1 MNIAIL
7 FGTLL
12 ICLFIGLPVA
22 VSIGLS
28 SATFL
33 LMTGFPPISILT
45 QRMVDSVF
53 VYAHLALP
61 LFVLAGEIMAYGCTP
76 RIVRFAK
83 MLLRRVPGGL
93 GAVGVVGSAFFGAV
107 SGSGT
112 ATITAIGGIVA
123 PEMVRD
129 GYDKGYTASLIS
141 ASSCLGILIP
151 PSIPMVIYAMS
162 SGASVGR
169 LFLAGILPGL
179 VTMMI
184 MVLYNTIISK
194 KNGYYSKDDTEYT
207 PGVRMKIVLD
217 AILPLM
223 MPVIVLGS
231 ALSGIVTPT
240 ESAIIAVVYSFIL
253 AFFVYKELKLKDI
266 VTVCANTVTVSAVI
280 LLVVACASPFG
291 WIIATENISTL
302 LAEAIISVSS
312 SPFVIMTLV
321 LLLLIFLGT
330 FMDVSAIIILL
341 TPILLPIVTSIGFD
355 PVHFGII
362 LTINMA
368 IGSCSPPL
376 AVGLFTGCR
385 IVGIQVEDSI
395 PQILY
400 FIAVLA
406 ICMTIVTLFPDLSLW
421 LPNLVFQK

>member
-406 ICMTIVTLFPDLSLW
+406 ICMTIITLFPDLSLW